1 MIDVAANL
9 SGKHLVVTGFTG
21 FLAKVYVAL
30 LLEYVPDIGRITLL
44 VRPRSK
50 RLDAMGRVEKAFDTS
65 PVFRRL
71 RALHGDG
78 LGRWLSDRVDA
89 LDADIERPLCGLDPS
104 TLDRL
109 ASADLVLHCAG
120 LTDFQPDPLR
130 AVAVNVAGALH
141 AADARVGTVDRMLTD
156 PAIRQAEQ
164 GARLVSA
171 RQAAA
176 AEVEAVLK
184 GLVQLRVQLGLVALV
199 GETAPVQDRLREL
212 SARLGAI
219 DEVG

>member
-1 MIDVAANL
+1 MTATIVVIAAVL
-9 SGKHLVVTGFTG
+9 LYLAIGLASALRFHRDGHTATAAAAVFTWP
-21 FLAKVYVAL
+21 L
-30 LLEYVPDIGRITLL
+30 LLE
-44 VRPRSK
+44 
-50 RLDAMGRVEKAFDTS
+50 
-65 PVFRRL
+65 
-71 RALHGDG
+71 GDG
-78 LGRWLSDRVDA
+78 EPEPPLPGSAKGGPYSADIRKHLHDLRTA
-89 LDADIERPLCGLDPS
+89 LDEPGVQGLVSPD
-104 TLDRL
+104 DL
-109 ASADLVLHCAG
+109 AAIS
-120 LTDFQPDPLR
+120 R
-130 AVAVNVAGALH
+130 ALH

>member
-1 MIDVAANL
+1 MTSTMVVLLAVAIYLAIGVTSAL
-9 SGKHLVVTGFTG
+9 RFHRDGHSATAAAAVFTWPLLLEGAEAPPEDLPGAGPRSGPYASDIRKHLV
-21 FLAKVYVAL
+21 
-30 LLEYVPDIGRITLL
+30 D
-44 VRPRSK
+44 
-50 RLDAMGRVEKAFDTS
+50 
-65 PVFRRL
+65 L
-71 RALHGDG
+71 RT
-78 LGRWLSDRVDA
+78 A
-89 LDADIERPLCGLDPS
+89 LDEPGVEGLVSPED
-104 TLDRL
+104 L
-109 ASADLVLHCAG
+109 AAIS
-120 LTDFQPDPLR
+120 R
-130 AVAVNVAGALH
+130 ALH

-171 RQAAA
+171 RQTAA